1 MSGSSL
7 ADVRKM
13 REDRV
18 DDCQSRI
25 LHQHDRR
32 HTEAVRR
39 AAVDVAHLR
48 GCQDLHWLMASGYFS
63 RSSAVSIS
71 DRAGRLATLDPASRI
86 FWSVVASTLSLPQS
100 MSSAKIDESNA

>member
-48 GCQDLHWLMASGYFS
+48 GCQDLHWLMSGKCARIASMTARAAF
-63 RSSAVSIS
+63 SIS
-71 DRAGRLATLDPASRI
+71 TIDGTPKLSVVRRSMLLICADVRI
-86 FWSVVASTLSLPQS
+86 F
-100 MSSAKIDESNA
+100 IG